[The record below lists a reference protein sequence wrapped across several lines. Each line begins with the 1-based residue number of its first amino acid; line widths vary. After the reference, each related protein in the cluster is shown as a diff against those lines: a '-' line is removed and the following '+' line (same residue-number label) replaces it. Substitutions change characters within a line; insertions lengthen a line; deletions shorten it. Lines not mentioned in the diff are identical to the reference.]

1 MHAPPPN
8 LPTERR
14 GVLLLVVLSMLSLF
28 MLLGITYVVTTSR
41 ARTTARAFA
50 KLSAG
55 VAEAR
60 LPTEHL
66 LEESALLLLRGR
78 RDPIL
83 AAREPKSLSTSG
95 TTFSL
100 QFESLLV
107 DQYGNEPPLE
117 GTVSAAEVAGPF
129 CTLTVSFGSAT
140 TPAPSPIPF
149 AHLSGRVLTLRPR
162 QGVAT
167 SHPILRAEPTG
178 GGGVRL
184 CIGTLGPPI
193 ERPGAGL
200 PFRAPPADTPFLVN
214 NRPHAGVATL
224 NEAWDAY
231 DFPANGFLAHVEP
244 DPERPA
250 RSKVIRPSMFR
261 IEATASLHDDDTA
274 NDDLDGDGVDDR
286 ADNDNDGVH
295 DGWFFD
301 PGFPTIRGTNG
312 LPIRVDISCLILD
325 MDGRLN
331 VNAHGSIRDLPDG
344 SFPLPIGS
352 GYGPAEING
361 ATVFRSL
368 ADASADPAGDNPWL
382 NLLLGGRAPQTLYT
396 AMAPRPGD
404 RLLPLVFPA
413 GQEIEGRYGWRANDQ
428 VEPVGRSDTL
438 ADLATRVPMP
448 GRNGED
454 DPASKDDEASLL
466 AVPAANRGWGVDL
479 QGRLQTFA
487 TPSGGPV
494 PTLGYAKADT
504 SSEFQDDPYEV
515 QLDYDRRRTELNDP
529 RTAGRGPSPIPD
541 NPFSPAELER
551 VLRPYD
557 DDTTRLPHRM
567 AALLGSQA
575 EGARFVVTSDSW
587 DTASL
592 LGDAAQRIYDYFAAI
607 PPALLHEQMPEGA
620 WSAVVDGTRPP
631 NNLLPA
637 EFAAGLRMDVTRPVE
652 GRRGQRRLFFKD
664 LYMAAVALSTLPG
677 MNPSPDVAANCAQ
690 WAANVIEYQ
699 DADSTMSRYEYDIEP
714 LDGWNVDGDP
724 ATKDTD
730 AATVWGA
737 ERPEVVITQTLAWED
752 SDTKQGELF
761 VVLHHPWDARFNGGV
776 AGSAEPVDANLRG
789 ATPDAV
795 DLGRR
800 VSGDPVWRLRCGGT
814 FPFPQGKAALRANQW
829 MFVKPEAPS
838 TKGFQAVP
846 EPGTSA
852 VVTPI
857 AGCRATLPAAD
868 PETLDPRK
876 TTVTLERLADPT
888 APHDIATNPYLIIDA
903 LAVFVADLCD
913 DDDSDDSSDDSPD
926 DSPDDDSDDSPLEAR
941 NKTPT
946 ACKRSNAW
954 TQQDEERPFQPNEKP
969 AVTAA
974 WDGSPPWMMWP
985 NRPITSPVEL
995 IFVPGFGTFRVRDET
1010 STEGKGML
1018 ADYFIPTDDGIY
1030 LPDIIP
1036 GDRMLALDVFTV
1048 PSRFAGVRHTIDR
1061 AAPYW
1066 ADVKKLRVGFYGD
1079 EAADFK
1085 SPSEFN
1091 QIAGGRE
1098 PGRVNVNTIA
1108 SDAVWEAVVQGSVR
1122 RDPDP
1127 VRSKKPPFGLV
1138 KARTSGTSAAD
1149 VGYAELASSGTSG
1162 TINPAKST
1170 PQLLNLSGNDSIK
1183 PLIIRNDTGS
1193 IPDANLNPMHEYHTA
1208 LRLGNIATNRS
1219 HVFGIW
1225 ITLRT
1230 IPTTGP
1236 GTPPPIDRDSIRYH
1250 RMFLLYDRSIPV
1262 GFTPGHDH
1270 NVRDGILVQRVIR

>member
-1 MHAPPPN
+1 M
-8 LPTERR
+8 
-14 GVLLLVVLSMLSLF
+14 LLLVVLSMLTLF
-28 MLLGITYVVTTSR
+28 MLLGITYVVTASR

-78 RDPIL
+78 RDPL
-83 AAREPKSLSTSG
+83 LSGREPVSLSTSG
-95 TTFSL
+95 TTHAL

-129 CTLTVSFGSAT
+129 CTLTVTLGSESQA
-140 TPAPSPIPF
+140 PPSPLPF
-149 AHLSGRVLTLRPR
+149 AHLSGRILTLRPK
-162 QGVAT
+162 QGGAT
-167 SHPILRAEPTG
+167 SHPILRAEPSG
-178 GGGVRL
+178 ADRLRL

-200 PFRAPPADTPFLVN
+200 AFQAPPAGTPFLVN
-214 NRPHAGVATL
+214 GRPHAGVATL

-231 DFPANGFLAHVEP
+231 DFPANAFLAHVEP
-244 DPERPA
+244 DPEQPA
-250 RSKVIRPSMFR
+250 RSKVIRTSMFR
-261 IEATASLHDDDTA
+261 IEATPPLHDDDPT

-301 PGFPTIRGTNG
+301 PGFATIRGADG

-331 VNAHGSIRDLPDG
+331 VNAHGSIRDLV
-344 SFPLPIGS
+344 SFSSPLPFGS
-352 GYGPAEING
+352 GYGTAEING
-361 ATVFRSL
+361 ATVFRTL
-368 ADASADPAGDNPWL
+368 ADSSADPASDHPWL
-382 NLLLGGRAPQTLYT
+382 NILLGGRTPETLFS
-396 AMAPRPGD
+396 ASAPRPGE
-404 RLLPLVFPA
+404 RLQPLKYAV
-413 GQEIEGRYGWRANDQ
+413 GQEIEGRYGWRANDNP
-428 VEPVGRSDTL
+428 EPISTSDTL
-438 ADLATRVPMP
+438 ADLVTRVPLP

-454 DPASKDDEASLL
+454 DPASKDNEAGLL
-466 AVPAANRGWGVDL
+466 AVPEGNRGWAIDL

-487 TPSGGPV
+487 TATGGPV
-494 PTLGYAKADT
+494 PSLAYAKADT
-504 SSEFQDDPYEV
+504 SSEFQDDPYEL

-541 NPFSPAELER
+541 NPFSPVELER
-551 VLRPYD
+551 ILRPYD
-557 DDTTRLPHRM
+557 DDTMLLPQRM

-575 EGARFVVTSDSW
+575 EATRLVVTSDSW

-592 LGDAAQRIYDYFAAI
+592 LGDAARRIYDFFAAI
-607 PPALLHEQMPEGA
+607 PPDLLHEHFPEGA
-620 WSAVVDGTRPP
+620 WNAVADGTRPP

-637 EFAAGLRMDVTRPVE
+637 EFAAGLRMDITRPVE

-677 MNPSPDVAANCAQ
+677 MNPQPDIAAHCAQ

-699 DADSTMSRYEYDIEP
+699 DADSTMSRYEYDTEP
-714 LDGWNVDGDP
+714 LDGWDVDGDP
-724 ATKDTD
+724 TTKDTD

-752 SDTKQGELF
+752 ADAKQGELF
-761 VVLHHPWDARFNGGV
+761 VVLHHPWDARFNGGP

-800 VSGDPVWRLRCGGT
+800 VSGDPIWRLRCGGT
-814 FPFPQGKAALRANQW
+814 FPFPQGKSSLKANQW
-829 MFVKPEAPS
+829 MFVKPDGPS
-838 TKGFQAVP
+838 AKGFQAAP

-852 VVTPI
+852 IVAPI
-857 AGCRATLPAAD
+857 AGCRATLPEAD
-868 PETLDPRK
+868 PAALDPRK
-876 TTVTLERLADPT
+876 TSVTLERLADPT
-888 APHDIATNPYLIIDA
+888 LPHDATTNPYLIIDA
-903 LAVFVADLCD
+903 LAVFVADLRPDPPAPGEDGGENGDGAD
-913 DDDSDDSSDDSPD
+913 DTSSPKDSDDAPAAN
-926 DSPDDDSDDSPLEAR
+926 PLQKR

-954 TQQDEERPFQPNEKP
+954 VQQEEERPFQKNETP

-974 WDGSPPWMMWP
+974 WDGAPPWMMWP

-995 IFVPGFGTFRVRDET
+995 IFVPGFGTFRVRDES
-1010 STEGKGML
+1010 STDGKGML
-1018 ADYFIPTDDGIY
+1018 ADYFTPTDDGIY

-1061 AAPYW
+1061 TADYW
-1066 ADVKKLRVGFYGD
+1066 DAVKGLRVGFYGSAGA
-1079 EAADFK
+1079 EHL
-1085 SPSEFN
+1085 SPAEFN
-1091 QIAGGRE
+1091 QIAAGRE
-1098 PGRVNVNTIA
+1098 PGRVNINTIQ

-1127 VRSKKPPFGLV
+1127 ARSKRPPFGLV
-1138 KARTSGTSAAD
+1138 KARTSGTKAAD
-1149 VGYAELASSGTSG
+1149 IGYAELASSGTAG
-1162 TINPAKST
+1162 TLHPAKST
-1170 PQLLNLSGNDSIK
+1170 PQLLNLSGNDGIK
-1183 PLIIRNDTGS
+1183 PLIIRNDAVS

-1230 IPTTGP
+1230 IPTTGTTTGA
-1236 GTPPPIDRDSIRYH
+1236 GTPAPIDRDAIRYH

-1262 GFTPGHDH
+1262 GFAPGHDH
-1270 NVRDGILVQRVIR
+1270 NVRDGILLQRVIR